1 MALQCV
7 TFFLRF
13 REPSKARGTT
23 AMNLSMSYMYASG
36 FWIPKTEGLRL
47 SSLMMVFLQSYTKC
61 ARLCL
66 RDGWHRFGLMPKMHY
81 LHHSAHR
88 LRLEGMKGRWLI
100 NPMSE
105 SVQLQEDYIGR
116 PSRLSRRV
124 NIRLLHLRVLERS
137 LICAKQSLEHSDGDL
152 RGLVA

>member
-1 MALQCV
+1 
-7 TFFLRF
+7 
-13 REPSKARGTT
+13 
-23 AMNLSMSYMYASG
+23 MNLSMSYMYASG

-47 SSLMMVFLQSYTKC
+47 STLLSVFLQSYTKC
-61 ARLCL
+61 ARVCL
-66 RDGWHRFGLMPKMHY
+66 SEGWHRFGLMPKMHY

-88 LRLEGMKGRWLI
+88 LRLEGLRAQWVI

-105 SVQLQEDYIGR
+105 SVQMQEDYIGR

-124 NIRLLHLRVLERS
+124 SVRQLHLRVVERS
-137 LICAKQSLEHSDGDL
+137 LICAKQSLEQSDGDD